1 MMRIAIG
8 FKYVEPAVERDFLAT
23 LPERTKEVVLI
34 GNGDRCHL
42 DRLVVR
48 APEEHRAALQ
58 EFFAPLLEGKMP
70 ATHGSYHPII
80 MWWKRVE
87 VLP

>member
-1 MMRIAIG
+1 MMHIAIG
-8 FKYVEPAVERDFLAT
+8 FKYVEPAQDRDFLSS

-34 GNGDRCHL
+34 GNGDRYHL

-48 APEEHRAALQ
+48 APEEHRAALK
-58 EFFAPLLEGKMP
+58 EFFAPLLEGKRP
-70 ATHGSYHPII
+70 AHGTYHPFV
-80 MWWKRVE
+80 MWWKLVE